1 MLRTMPTAGRAI
13 GPHPL
18 GIDYPFV
25 SPEDSLRRL
34 VGDFY
39 LSFESLVVP
48 PLKISW
54 LYGLAQYFYED
65 GTYPGD
71 SEPLPYTPT
80 HDADVIVTDATD
92 TIVFDSRQAAGD
104 NYLTQPFGD
113 RLRIHE
119 WQTDSAICRL
129 VQHTAFED
137 PEDAVAFPASIQPT
151 QGELDARTYEPLP
164 ARVQSLRVGLVQMA
178 GHVRFLSGF
187 NCVLT
192 PDETK
197 LSGLQRVTKLTLSAT
212 PGSGLGRYPGCE
224 SPDIVI
230 REINGQRPDEHG
242 RFLLSATGCYWV
254 RQPQN
259 TVPGARNLLALEPAT
274 LQIGNDCGP
283 CCVCDDYVR
292 VYKGLRRVWQT
303 YKEIGQ
309 RAVATRDQL
318 AANILRFE
326 ESKACRQ
333 NRILSVQALPHNG
346 NKVELLAAVCN
357 ASGDCTLNVE
367 LRLRVTVNNQKFPPD
382 LPADALAPTVDC
394 GSVLLSGDRGLEPS
408 PIALVDGAYVGFWD
422 YVDPGQTATMRLR
435 ISVPYIGPATSVT
448 ACVTATVDGV
458 AVPED
463 PDYQEDCVTVG
474 FPHDC
479 EGGSQ

>member
-1 MLRTMPTAGRAI
+1 MRPTNRFGA
-13 GPHPL
+13 
-18 GIDYPFV
+18 
-25 SPEDSLRRL
+25 
-34 VGDFY
+34 
-39 LSFESLVVP
+39 
-48 PLKISW
+48 
-54 LYGLAQYFYED
+54 
-65 GTYPGD
+65 
-71 SEPLPYTPT
+71 
-80 HDADVIVTDATD
+80 ADVIVTDATD
-92 TIVFDSRQAAGD
+92 TIVFDSRQATGD

-113 RLRIHE
+113 LLHIHE

-137 PEDAVAFPASIQPT
+137 AEDAVAFPASIQPL
-151 QGELDARTYEPLP
+151 QGELDARTYEPLSS
-164 ARVQSLRVGLVQMA
+164 RVQSLRVGLVQMA
-178 GHVRFLSGF
+178 GHVRLLSGF
-187 NCVLT
+187 NTVLT

-274 LQIGNDCGP
+274 LQVGNDCGP

-318 AANILRFE
+318 ALNILRFE

-333 NRILSVQALPHNG
+333 NRILSVQSLPHNG

-382 LPADALAPTVDC
+382 LPAAALAPTVDC

-408 PIALVDGAYVGFWD
+408 PIAVVDGAYVGFWD

-435 ISVPYIGPATSVT
+435 ISVPYIGPGTSVT

-479 EGGSQ
+479 EGGGQ